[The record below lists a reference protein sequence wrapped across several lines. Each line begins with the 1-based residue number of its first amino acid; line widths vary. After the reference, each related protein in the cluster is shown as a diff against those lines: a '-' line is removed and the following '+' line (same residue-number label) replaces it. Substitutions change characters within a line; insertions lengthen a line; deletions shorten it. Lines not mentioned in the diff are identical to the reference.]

1 MENCVKKA
9 VILSAVPKST
19 GFTAEMLKLIRQTAP
34 SNIEI
39 SDVNMFYQNILPC
52 TDCGYCLKNDACR
65 INTDD
70 FDTITEKVK
79 SADIVIV
86 LTPVYFLSLP
96 SPLKAYFDRMQ
107 RYFSQKFIRKIP
119 SKDFPA
125 RKKGAVAVCCGAGDS
140 FVVEVV
146 SKTVKMMFDCINTQ
160 LCDVFSVMNTDK
172 LHVSDISS
180 DENMDK
186 LKKFWE
192 NLI

>member
-1 MENCVKKA
+1 
-9 VILSAVPKST
+9 
-19 GFTAEMLKLIRQTAP
+19 MLKLIRQTAP
-34 SNIEI
+34 DNIEI
-39 SDVNMFYQNILPC
+39 SEVNMFYQNILPC
-52 TDCGYCLKNDACR
+52 NDCGYCLSSDACR

-70 FDTITEKVK
+70 FDIITEKVK

-96 SPLKAYFDRMQ
+96 SSLKAYFDRMQ

-125 RKKGAVAVCCGAGDS
+125 RKKGAVAVCCGAGDI
-140 FVVEVV
+140 FAVEVV
-146 SKTVKMMFDCINTQ
+146 LKTVKMMFDCINTQ